1 MDTSAVE
8 ALGMMFPSLQCFHSS
23 KYARYGLWQQR
34 FEAYR
39 KRKIAFLIAHASG
52 QPDPYV
58 ALAPCGCRTGFA
70 EGWEVERGVQTDGS
84 IRLRPRQILL
94 HVLGR
99 AHGHMHHA
107 LCVCGCESVR
117 QSVSQLVYPSVCQSV
132 SLSASLSACL
142 PVCLSVCQSVCLSVC
157 LSVSLCVCVHVHIY
171 VCNMFS
177 WSAYRRK
184 SPQSPSI
191 C

>member
-117 QSVSQLVYPSVCQSV
+117 QSVSQSACLSVSLPVCQLVCQSV
-132 SLSASLSACL
+132 SLSASLSIS
-142 PVCLSVCQSVCLSVC
+142 LSVSMSVCLSVC
-157 LSVSLCVCVHVHIY
+157 LFVRVCACAHIRMQY
-171 VCNMFS
+171 V
-177 WSAYRRK
+177 
-184 SPQSPSI
+184 
-191 C
+191 